1 MRRINDSIYLSDK
14 QDYTKL
20 TKKSR
25 RVGNRI
31 YESYYYDANIVELK
45 TISRRVGNRT
55 YSSYYYDYKDSIKEN
70 CETISPIH
78 TNIPVTLV
86 VS

>member
-31 YESYYYDANIVELK
+31 Y
-45 TISRRVGNRT
+45 
-55 YSSYYYDYKDSIKEN
+55 SSYYYDYKDFTEEDSIKEN